1 MDFDVELNL
10 RSRILVGLVFAVTTF
25 VLYKSIPT
33 LTPFYICYNIH
44 WYMNWYMILYTIT
57 DDEHWVLYEVL
68 DTCNTLDA
76 KLLLLTALSYVVHE
90 ENLYEY
96 CRD

>member
-10 RSRILVGLVFAVTTF
+10 ISRILVGLVFAVTTF

-44 WYMNWYMILYTIT
+44 WYMILYTIT
-57 DDEHWVLYEVL
+57 DDEHWVLYEIL

-76 KLLLLTALSYVVHE
+76 KLLVFDRIVVHE
-90 ENLYEY
+90 ENLYVH